1 MARIRTIKPELFK
14 HESLFD
20 LEARTGLPVR
30 LAFMG
35 LFTCCD
41 REGRFKWRPRALKV
55 DVMPYDDVD
64 FSAVLDAMESGGFV
78 TRYVVDGESFGYI
91 PSFSRHQNIN
101 LREAASTI
109 PAPESDAH
117 MQSSVMHVHAYA
129 LHDNAYAE
137 QVHARG
143 EGKGREGKGK
153 EERGCPAHVQ
163 AHEAGPQGEPP
174 SFPRDR
180 PALDALED
188 TLREAGAD
196 GLDPTSPA
204 LCQLSP
210 ILNCLDAGCDLELD
224 IIPTIREIVA
234 RRKLK
239 PDKLNRKI
247 GSWEFFR
254 ARIFEARD
262 RRLAPEPPEQPD
274 ERHRHNRSQSRPSG
288 AQGRVAAL
296 AEAVARRTPGGIQAA
311 PSSEGG
317 FDGGTT
323 FSGGAEVVPFV
334 GLPFA
339 GTAR

>member
-64 FSAVLDAMESGGFV
+64 FSAVLDAMEAGGFV
-78 TRYVVDGESFGYI
+78 TRYEVDGESFGYI
-91 PSFSRHQNIN
+91 PSFSRHQNVN

-109 PAPESDAH
+109 PAPESATH
-117 MQSSVMHVHAYA
+117 MQSSAMHVHAYA
-129 LHDNAYAE
+129 PHDDAYAE
-137 QVHARG
+137 QVHAYG
-143 EGKGREGKGK
+143 EGKGREKEEEGKGN
-153 EERGCPAHVQ
+153 EELGFPAHVQ
-163 AHEAGPQGEPP
+163 VHEAG
-174 SFPRDR
+174 FPRDR
-180 PALDALED
+180 SSLDALED
-188 TLREAGAD
+188 ALRQAGAD
-196 GLDPTSPA
+196 ELDPTSPA

-210 ILNCLDAGCDLELD
+210 ILNCLDGGCDLELD
-224 IIPTIREIVA
+224 IIPTIREVVA
-234 RRKLK
+234 RRKRK
-239 PDKLNRKI
+239 PDKMNRKI

-274 ERHRHNRSQSRPSG
+274 ERHRHHRPQGRPSG
-288 AQGRVAAL
+288 AARNVAAL
-296 AEAVARRTPGGIQAA
+296 AEAVARRTDPGFSAADPGGTGA
-311 PSSEGG
+311 
-317 FDGGTT
+317 DGGSTAGRGGDIIPFGLT
-323 FSGGAEVVPFV
+323 SGTGV
-334 GLPFA
+334 
-339 GTAR
+339 AR